1 MIKEKKNRCDEI
13 NASVK
18 RKENNFEI
26 GQWVYIRNRNR
37 RSKFQPLFLEEPW
50 IIESLDKVGV
60 TIRNPQLTKTK
71 VRHIDDVKPYFSI
84 KEQFKTT
91 EKNIPDTYFT
101 IPKQT
106 NEPFPASCVSQQ
118 TTRSKRNKISTYDT
132 KYRDFTK

>member
-71 VRHIDDVKPYFSI
+71 VRHIDDIKPILVLKNNS
-84 KEQFKTT
+84 KQLRKTFQT
-91 EKNIPDTYFT
+91 HISPFRN
-101 IPKQT
+101 KQT
-106 NEPFPASCVSQQ
+106 NHFQLLV
-118 TTRSKRNKISTYDT
+118 
-132 KYRDFTK
+132 